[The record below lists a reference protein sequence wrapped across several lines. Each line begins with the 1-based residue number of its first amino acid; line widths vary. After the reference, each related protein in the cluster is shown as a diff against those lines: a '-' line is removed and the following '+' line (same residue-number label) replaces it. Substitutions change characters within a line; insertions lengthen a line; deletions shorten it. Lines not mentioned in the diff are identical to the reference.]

1 MMMQMVSPPSRGG
14 ASNHCSTAQ
23 MTERYR
29 LSATKV
35 QWCPI
40 SPGTT
45 LINNNTEEEHSLNR
59 FFATVRMIDVALC
72 GIILVGVRG
81 SPVSAQQTTTEAL
94 SVRAVVQD
102 YRAAILAS
110 RGTAAVELV
119 SASTLTYYDRM
130 LELTLYGDSAS
141 LGRES
146 LSDRLMVLTLRER
159 VPPASL
165 LGMSGRELFVYTV
178 DVGMIGRESMQQ
190 LEFGRVRVTGDSAGI
205 EIEQAGAPSGTF
217 FPLVR
222 EEGDWRLDLL
232 SMLALANDALL
243 TVAEQQGMSEDA
255 LLLLLLEASSGRA
268 VEPTIWHPLY
278 DRDTPR

>member
-1 MMMQMVSPPSRGG
+1 MVP
-14 ASNHCSTAQ
+14 HT
-23 MTERYR
+23 
-29 LSATKV
+29 
-35 QWCPI
+35 
-40 SPGTT
+40 PGTT